1 MAAAQASD
9 LRRILDGYVGT
20 GAERPG
26 FVARN
31 AVSKDI
37 IRQMTDA
44 VGDRNP
50 IYTDEAFARSS
61 IHGGIVAPPTWLHGW
76 SLPALEPET
85 QADPVIDG
93 IRCFTQLPGGQR
105 RKVAERITIRD
116 ELNELLARHGFD
128 APAVTNM
135 EFEYA
140 RYLRPGDLLHYSSWT
155 IEEIAGP
162 KATRLGEGF
171 FVTISLAVTDQGG
184 NQVATVRQTYLRS
197 KPVPAAARP
206 AAGSTPDRSAARAPA
221 LQGVGKSDRPL
232 SVGDVLP
239 LLRVDITP
247 TLIIAGAL
255 AGQDFQDVHH
265 DVPAA
270 RRRGHPDIFMNVVT
284 TSGLIGRF
292 VTDWAG
298 PHALIKKL
306 QLRLGRPNY
315 PGDQMLMTGTITS
328 LDQRSGMAAVA
339 VLGRNRLGDHVT
351 STVTLALA
359 DAAHHGPRA
368 AK

>member
-1 MAAAQASD
+1 MSANDASE
-9 LRRILDGYVGT
+9 LRRILDAYVGT

-50 IYTDEAFARSS
+50 IYTDEAFARRSV
-61 IHGGIVAPPTWLHGW
+61 HAGIVAPPTWLHGW
-76 SLPALEPET
+76 SLPGLEPE
-85 QADPVIDG
+85 AGGDPIIDG
-93 IRCFTQLPGGQR
+93 VRRFTLLPGGQR

-116 ELNELLARHGFD
+116 ELNELLARHGYD

-135 EFEYA
+135 EFEYT

-162 KATRLGEGF
+162 KATRLGQGF
-171 FVTISLAVTDQGG
+171 FITISLAVTDQGG
-184 NQVATVRQTYLRS
+184 NPVATVRQTYLRS
-197 KPVPAAARP
+197 KPDPAAAAKP
-206 AAGSTPDRSAARAPA
+206 APGAAPDREAGPAPTVPP
-221 LQGVGKSDRPL
+221 VGSDDRMP
-232 SVGDVLP
+232 SVGDALP
-239 LLRVDITP
+239 PLRVDITP
-247 TLIIAGAL
+247 TLIVAGAL

-298 PHALIKKL
+298 PHAIIKKL
-306 QLRLGRPNY
+306 RLRLGRPNY
-315 PGDQMLMTGTITS
+315 PGDQMLMTGKITS
-328 LDQRSGMAAVA
+328 LDQQSGLAAVA
-339 VLGRNRLGDHVT
+339 VVGRNRLGDHVT
-351 STVTLALA
+351 STVTLAL
-359 DAAHHGPRA
+359 PRPLT
-368 AK
+368 